1 VFLKKYF
8 KDKKI
13 QDNHKIN
20 LKKKNIFNIELK
32 QKEKGIIFK
41 RLIIEIVKNRNDK
54 RLIAIKE
61 LLILFNSFL
70 IKLFI
75 NE

>member
-32 QKEKGIIFK
+32 QKEKGTIFK

>member
-1 VFLKKYF
+1 MFLKKYF